1 MEFDNLV
8 KKRHSVRDFAD
19 KKTSWKLVLD
29 AIDSTL
35 ACPYADNQN
44 NLKFI
49 IIEKPETIKEISKL
63 SEQSWIEDASIV
75 VVVCSDN
82 RHLEKMYGDRGKIYS
97 RQQAG
102 AAIQTLLLKLTDL
115 GLGACWIGAY
125 PDEILEQTLK
135 IPSFMRI
142 EAIIP
147 IGHEKPVK
155 GKPEKIKL
163 SLEHVIRWEDFSQ
176 ERRPTLF
183 EEHKGG
189 LD

>member
-1 MEFDNLV
+1 MEFDNV
-8 KKRHSVRDFAD
+8 IKKRHSVRTFTD
-19 KKTSWKLVLD
+19 KKASWKLVLD

-35 ACPYADNQN
+35 QCPYADNQN

-49 IIEKPETIKEISKL
+49 IIEKPETIREISKL
-63 SEQSWIEDASIV
+63 SEQEWIQDASIL

-102 AAIQTLLLKLTDL
+102 AAIQTFLLKLDDL
-115 GLGACWIGAY
+115 NLGACWVGAY
-125 PDEILEQTLK
+125 PDEILEQILK
-135 IPSFMRI
+135 VPSYMRI
-142 EAIIP
+142 EAVIP

-155 GKPEKIKL
+155 GKPEKRKL
-163 SLEHVIRWEDFSQ
+163 SLEHVLRWEDFSQ

-183 EEHKGG
+183 EESRRP